1 MTNTTRGGRW
11 QAWVLAGLLAALGCT
26 TQREDRVASLPLEAV
41 AATTPAKS
49 GSTGEPTSSAVAVAR
64 AAPEPPSDATTAPAP
79 VSRVPTQPTPQP
91 GPDASVAAEP
101 AIVRTAYQDDQ
112 KAAQPAAQPDE
123 QLPPPKRLP
132 DAEPKLDQSP
142 AGLTLDQ
149 IINTVLLADPTIRA
163 GFELINQATGEALQA
178 ALLPNPKLLVNQ
190 SLLPLTRPF
199 TKEKQ
204 GGPPQLDVI
213 VTYPIDWFLF
223 GKRAAAMLAAGL
235 GVHVSESEFA
245 DLIRQRV
252 RDAALAY
259 YDVLEAK
266 AKLELAELD
275 AANFR
280 QVESITKKAVD
291 GGNRPLVELNRVRL
305 DRLKAEQTVRDAQ
318 NKLVAAKASLRALMG
333 LADADPAFDVS
344 GTLEMIQTPEI
355 LDAERAY
362 ELAVQNRPDLAALRW
377 KLAQAEAE
385 VVSQYRQA
393 YPEVTPQLGYT
404 RQFQSSI
411 GQPNANSFGFGVEMS
426 LPVFNRNQGNRYRAQ
441 AVAVQQQ
448 YELRRGLV
456 DLRAEITQL
465 EKDLRTAAANAKA
478 VAEEQLRLAVE
489 VRDSINSAYA
499 VGGRPLIDA
508 LDAQRNYRE
517 TYRIYIESRTN
528 LGRAAA
534 RFNAAIGK
542 KVTP

>member
-1 MTNTTRGGRW
+1 
-11 QAWVLAGLLAALGCT
+11 LLLAALGCT
-26 TQREDRVASLPLEAV
+26 TQREDRVASLPLGTV
-41 AATTPAKS
+41 VATTPAKS
-49 GSTGEPTSSAVAVAR
+49 GSTGEPTSSAVAVATP
-64 AAPEPPSDATTAPAP
+64 ASEAPGVAPTAAPAP

-101 AIVRTAYQDDQ
+101 AIVRTAYR
-112 KAAQPAAQPDE
+112 AAQAAAQPDE

-132 DAEPKLDQSP
+132 DAEQRPGQPP

-178 ALLPNPKLLVNQ
+178 ALLPNPTLLATQ
-190 SLLPLTRPF
+190 TLLPLTRPF
-199 TKEKQ
+199 TEEKQ
-204 GGPPQLDVI
+204 GGPPQLDIGVSF
-213 VTYPIDWFLF
+213 PIDWFLF

-235 GVHVSESEFA
+235 GVNVSQAEFA
-245 DLIRQRV
+245 DLIRVRV

-318 NKLVAAKASLRALMG
+318 NQLVAAKASLRALMG

-528 LGRAAA
+528 LGRAGA